1 RVNQL
6 GNDSINNLRSKNGGF
21 NAAGS
26 FLMQSLINGINLMGS
41 PLSST
46 MNSVANRMVGGIGK
60 GVNGVISGVNY
71 VLKEVESSKTIGN
84 WAIPQY
90 AKGTVGHPGGLAMIN
105 DQKGPVHEEY
115 VQMPNG
121 KGFIAKGRDLL
132 VNLPKGTQVLN
143 AT

>member
-1 RVNQL
+1 MVTLRNYNTPIYNNGRSWQQNNLNGWNSLYGSFITRVNQL

-21 NAAGS
+21 NAAGL
-26 FLMQSLINGINLMGS
+26 FLMQSLINGINSMGS

-90 AKGTVGHPGGLAMIN
+90 AKGTVGHPGG
-105 DQKGPVHEEY
+105 
-115 VQMPNG
+115 
-121 KGFIAKGRDLL
+121 
-132 VNLPKGTQVLN
+132 
-143 AT
+143 